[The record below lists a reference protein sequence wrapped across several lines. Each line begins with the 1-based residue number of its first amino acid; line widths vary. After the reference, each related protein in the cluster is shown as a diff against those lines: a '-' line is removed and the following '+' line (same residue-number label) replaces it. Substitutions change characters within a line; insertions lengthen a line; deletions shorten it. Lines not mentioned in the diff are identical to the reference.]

1 MTLQRFVFLVL
12 FLMTVVGA
20 SAQQSREELQK
31 KEQELKKELSDLNR
45 QLSET
50 QKNKKLS
57 LNELALIKRKVA
69 MREELVKG
77 INNQI
82 NDLDNTIYLNEMDI
96 YRLRKELD
104 TLRLKYAKSIVFAYK
119 NRGSYEYLNFLF
131 SARSFNDAIK
141 RMTYLKS
148 YRQNRET
155 QAVAIAQSRAMLTQK
170 VDVLNNNKKER
181 VVTLTTQ
188 SQQLKVLQE
197 DKKAQDKVV
206 AQLKGQESAIA
217 KQIKDKEKQR
227 VRMQQAVMAIIKRE
241 IDEAARKEKI
251 AKQKAA
257 DDAKKNA
264 AAAAAKNNNNTD
276 NSAKNNTAAN
286 NAAKNNTAVN
296 TAKNNE
302 PIVLAKSGSRPYSPF
317 ESTEEGRETSM
328 HFEQNKGRLPWPVD
342 RGNVFIEFGV
352 STVPG
357 TKLTQKS
364 DGIHIALPEGSVVKS
379 IADGEVSYVGE
390 VNGDQVVMVRHGKYF
405 TVYQQLS
412 SASVSV
418 GRVVKAGSAIG
429 RSGKSI
435 DGEGSIIFTI
445 NNERGVPLNPDQWL
459 RPRR

>member
-1 MTLQRFVFLVL
+1 MLMTLQRFVFLML
-12 FLMTVVGA
+12 FLMTVIGA

-69 MREELVKG
+69 KREELVRG

-82 NDLDNTIYLNEMDI
+82 NELDNTIYLNEMDI

-104 TLRLKYAKSIVFAYK
+104 TLKLKYAKSIVFAYK
-119 NRGSYEYLNFLF
+119 SRGSYEYLNFLF
-131 SARSFNDAIK
+131 SARNFNDAVK
-141 RMTYLKS
+141 RMAYLKS

-155 QAVAIAQSRAMLTQK
+155 QAVAIAQSRNMLTQK
-170 VDVLNNNKKER
+170 VDVLNSNKKER
-181 VVTLTTQ
+181 MVTLTAQ
-188 SQQLKVLQE
+188 SEQLKVLQE

-241 IDEAARKEKI
+241 IDEAARKDRI
-251 AKQKAA
+251 AKQKAI

-264 AAAAAKNNNNTD
+264 AASASKNNNAD
-276 NSAKNNTAAN
+276 NSAKNNSAVN
-286 NAAKNNTAVN
+286 NAKND
-296 TAKNNE
+296 E
-302 PIVLAKSGSRPYSPF
+302 PIVLAKAGSRPYSPF

-418 GRVVKAGSAIG
+418 GREVKAGSTLG

>member
-1 MTLQRFVFLVL
+1 MLMILQRFVFLVL

-31 KEQELKKELSDLNR
+31 KELELKKELSDLNR

-69 MREELVKG
+69 KREELVRG
-77 INNQI
+77 INKQI
-82 NDLDNTIYLNEMDI
+82 NELDNTIYLNEMDI

-104 TLRLKYAKSIVFAYK
+104 TLKLKYAKSIVFAYK
-119 NRGSYEYLNFLF
+119 SRGSYEYLNFLF
-131 SARSFNDAIK
+131 SARNFNDAIK
-141 RMTYLKS
+141 RMAYLKS

-155 QAVAIAQSRAMLTQK
+155 QAIAIAQSRNMLTQK
-170 VDVLNNNKKER
+170 VDVLNSNKKER
-181 VVTLTTQ
+181 MVTLTAQ
-188 SQQLKVLQE
+188 SEQLKVLQE

-241 IDEAARKEKI
+241 IEEAARKDRI
-251 AKQKAA
+251 AKQKAI

-264 AAAAAKNNNNTD
+264 AAVASKNNSTD
-276 NSAKNNTAAN
+276 NSAKNNTAVN
-286 NAAKNNTAVN
+286 SGKND
-296 TAKNNE
+296 E
-302 PIVLAKSGSRPYSPF
+302 PIVLAKAGSRPYSPF

-342 RGNVFIEFGV
+342 RGNVFIEYGV

-418 GRVVKAGSAIG
+418 GREVKAGSTLG

>member
-1 MTLQRFVFLVL
+1 MSMQRFVFLVL
-12 FLMTVVGA
+12 FTLSFVGA

-69 MREELVKG
+69 KREELVRG

-82 NDLDNTIYLNEMDI
+82 NELDNTIYLNEMDI

-104 TLRLKYAKSIVFAYK
+104 TLKLKYAKSIVFAYK
-119 NRGSYEYLNFLF
+119 SRGSYEYLNFLF
-131 SARSFNDAIK
+131 SARNFNDAIK
-141 RMTYLKS
+141 RMAYLKS

-155 QAVAIAQSRAMLTQK
+155 QAVAISQSRAMLTQK
-170 VDVLNNNKKER
+170 VDVLNSNKKER
-181 VVTLTTQ
+181 LVTLSAQ
-188 SQQLKVLQE
+188 SEQLKVLQE

-206 AQLKGQESAIA
+206 AQLKGQESVIA

-241 IDEAARKEKI
+241 IEEAARKDKI
-251 AKQKAA
+251 AKQKAI

-264 AAAAAKNNNNTD
+264 AAAT
-276 NSAKNNTAAN
+276 AKNNTAD
-286 NAAKNNTAVN
+286 NAVKNNTAA
-296 TAKNNE
+296 TSSAKNNE
-302 PIVLAKSGSRPYSPF
+302 PIVLAKAGSRPYSPF

-328 HFEQNKGRLPWPVD
+328 HFEQNRGRLPWPVD

-357 TKLTQKS
+357 TKLKQNS
-364 DGIHIALPEGSVVKS
+364 DGIHIALPEGSAVKS
-379 IADGEVSYVGE
+379 VADGEVSYVGE

-418 GRVVKAGSAIG
+418 GKEVKAGSMLG

>member
-1 MTLQRFVFLVL
+1 M
-12 FLMTVVGA
+12 A
-20 SAQQSREELQK
+20 
-31 KEQELKKELSDLNR
+31 
-45 QLSET
+45 
-50 QKNKKLS
+50 
-57 LNELALIKRKVA
+57 
-69 MREELVKG
+69 
-77 INNQI
+77 
-82 NDLDNTIYLNEMDI
+82 
-96 YRLRKELD
+96 
-104 TLRLKYAKSIVFAYK
+104 
-119 NRGSYEYLNFLF
+119 
-131 SARSFNDAIK
+131 
-141 RMTYLKS
+141 YLKS

-155 QAVAIAQSRAMLTQK
+155 QAIAIAQSRTMLTQK
-170 VDVLNNNKKER
+170 VDVLNSNKKER
-181 VVTLTTQ
+181 LVTLTAQ
-188 SQQLKVLQE
+188 SEQLKVLQE

-206 AQLKGQESAIA
+206 AQLKGQESVIA

-241 IDEAARKEKI
+241 IEEAARKDRI
-251 AKQKAA
+251 AKQKAI

-264 AAAAAKNNNNTD
+264 AAAAPKNNTSD
-276 NSAKNNTAAN
+276 NSVKNNTAASS
-286 NAAKNNTAVN
+286 
-296 TAKNNE
+296 AKNNE
-302 PIVLAKSGSRPYSPF
+302 PIVLAKAGSRPYSPF

-328 HFEQNKGRLPWPVD
+328 HFEQNRGRLPWPVD

-357 TKLTQKS
+357 TKLKQNS
-364 DGIHIALPEGSVVKS
+364 DGIHIALPEGSAVKS

-418 GRVVKAGSAIG
+418 GKEVKAGSMLG

>member
-1 MTLQRFVFLVL
+1 MLMTLQRFVFLVL

-20 SAQQSREELQK
+20 TAQQSREELQK

-69 MREELVKG
+69 KREELVRG

-82 NDLDNTIYLNEMDI
+82 NELDNTIYLNEMDI

-104 TLRLKYAKSIVFAYK
+104 TLKLKYAKSIVFAYK
-119 NRGSYEYLNFLF
+119 SRGSYEYLNFLF
-131 SARSFNDAIK
+131 SARNFNDAVK
-141 RMTYLKS
+141 RMAYLKS

-155 QAVAIAQSRAMLTQK
+155 QAIAISQSRTMLTQK
-170 VDVLNNNKKER
+170 VDVLNSNKKER
-181 VVTLTTQ
+181 MVTLTAQ
-188 SQQLKVLQE
+188 SEQLKVLQE

-206 AQLKGQESAIA
+206 AQLKGQESVIA

-241 IDEAARKEKI
+241 IDEAARKDRI
-251 AKQKAA
+251 AKQKAI

-264 AAAAAKNNNNTD
+264 AASSAKNNASD

-286 NAAKNNTAVN
+286 S
-296 TAKNNE
+296 AKNNE
-302 PIVLAKSGSRPYSPF
+302 PIVLAKAGSRPYSPF

-328 HFEQNKGRLPWPVD
+328 HFEQNRGRLPWPVD

-357 TKLTQKS
+357 TKLKQNS
-364 DGIHIALPEGSVVKS
+364 DGIHIALPEGSAVKS

-418 GRVVKAGSAIG
+418 GKEVKAGSMLG

>member
-12 FLMTVVGA
+12 FLMTVVSA

-57 LNELALIKRKVA
+57 LNELALIKRKVSK
-69 MREELVKG
+69 REELVRG
-77 INNQI
+77 INKQI
-82 NDLDNTIYLNEMDI
+82 NELDNTIYLNEMDI

-104 TLRLKYAKSIVFAYK
+104 TLKLKYAKSIVFAYK
-119 NRGSYEYLNFLF
+119 SRGSYEYLNFLF
-131 SARSFNDAIK
+131 SARNFNDAIK
-141 RMTYLKS
+141 RMAYLKS

-155 QAVAIAQSRAMLTQK
+155 QAIAISQSRTMLTQK
-170 VDVLNNNKKER
+170 IDVLNSNKKER
-181 VVTLTTQ
+181 MVTLTTQ
-188 SQQLKVLQE
+188 SEQLKVLQE

-206 AQLKGQESAIA
+206 AKLKGQESAIA

-241 IDEAARKEKI
+241 IDEAARKDRI
-251 AKQKAA
+251 AKQKAI
-257 DDAKKNA
+257 DDAKKKA
-264 AAAAAKNNNNTD
+264 GASASKNNASD
-276 NSAKNNTAAN
+276 
-286 NAAKNNTAVN
+286 NAAKNNTSAN
-296 TAKNNE
+296 SAKNNE
-302 PIVLAKSGSRPYSPF
+302 PIVLAKVGSRPYSPF
-317 ESTEEGRETSM
+317 ESTEEGRETSI
-328 HFEQNKGRLPWPVD
+328 HFEQNRGRLPWPVD

-418 GRVVKAGSAIG
+418 GKEVKAGSMLG

>member
-1 MTLQRFVFLVL
+1 MTLQRFVFLVV
-12 FLMTVVGA
+12 FLMSVVGA

-69 MREELVKG
+69 KREELVRG

-82 NDLDNTIYLNEMDI
+82 NELDNTIYLNEMDI

-104 TLRLKYAKSIVFAYK
+104 TLKLKYAKSIVFAYK
-119 NRGSYEYLNFLF
+119 SRGSYEYLNFLF
-131 SARSFNDAIK
+131 SARNFNDAIK
-141 RMTYLKS
+141 RMAYLKS

-155 QAVAIAQSRAMLTQK
+155 QAIAISQSRAMLTQK
-170 VDVLNNNKKER
+170 VDVLNSNKKER
-181 VVTLTTQ
+181 MVTLTAQ
-188 SQQLKVLQE
+188 SEQLKVLQE

-206 AQLKGQESAIA
+206 AQLKGQESVIA
-217 KQIKDKEKQR
+217 KQIEDKEKQR

-241 IDEAARKEKI
+241 IEEAARKDKI
-251 AKQKAA
+251 AKQKAI

-264 AAAAAKNNNNTD
+264 AAA
-276 NSAKNNTAAN
+276 SAKNNTSDNAVKNNTAN
-286 NAAKNNTAVN
+286 TTAKNNTAVN
-296 TAKNNE
+296 SAKNNE
-302 PIVLAKSGSRPYSPF
+302 PIVLAKAGSRPYSPF

-328 HFEQNKGRLPWPVD
+328 HFEQNRGRLPWPVD

-357 TKLTQKS
+357 TKLKQNS
-364 DGIHIALPEGSVVKS
+364 DGIHIALPEGSAVKS
-379 IADGEVSYVGE
+379 IADCEVSYVGE

-418 GRVVKAGSAIG
+418 GREVKAGSMLG

>member
-57 LNELALIKRKVA
+57 LNELALIKRKVSK
-69 MREELVKG
+69 REELVRG
-77 INNQI
+77 INKQI
-82 NDLDNTIYLNEMDI
+82 NELDNTIYLNEMDI

-104 TLRLKYAKSIVFAYK
+104 TLKLKYAKSIVFAYK
-119 NRGSYEYLNFLF
+119 SRGSYEYLNFLF
-131 SARSFNDAIK
+131 SARNFNDAIK
-141 RMTYLKS
+141 RMAYLKS
-148 YRQNRET
+148 YRQNREI
-155 QAVAIAQSRAMLTQK
+155 QAIAIAQSRAMLTQK
-170 VDVLNNNKKER
+170 VDVLNSNKKER
-181 VVTLTTQ
+181 MVTLTTQ
-188 SQQLKVLQE
+188 SEQLKVLQE

-206 AQLKGQESAIA
+206 AKLKGQESAIA

-241 IDEAARKEKI
+241 IDEAARKDRI
-251 AKQKAA
+251 AKQKAI
-257 DDAKKNA
+257 DDAKKKA
-264 AAAAAKNNNNTD
+264 GASTAKNNASD
-276 NSAKNNTAAN
+276 
-286 NAAKNNTAVN
+286 NAAKNNTSTN
-296 TAKNNE
+296 SAKNNE
-302 PIVLAKSGSRPYSPF
+302 PIVLAKVGSRPYSPF
-317 ESTEEGRETSM
+317 ESTEEGRETSI
-328 HFEQNKGRLPWPVD
+328 HFEQNRGRLPWPVD

-364 DGIHIALPEGSVVKS
+364 DGIHIALPEGSAVKS

-418 GRVVKAGSAIG
+418 GKEVKAGSMLG

>member
-12 FLMTVVGA
+12 FLMTVVSA

-57 LNELALIKRKVA
+57 LNELALIKRKVSK
-69 MREELVKG
+69 REELVRG
-77 INNQI
+77 INKQI
-82 NDLDNTIYLNEMDI
+82 NELDNTIYLNEMDI

-104 TLRLKYAKSIVFAYK
+104 TLKLKYAKSIVFAYK
-119 NRGSYEYLNFLF
+119 SRGSYEYLNFLF
-131 SARSFNDAIK
+131 SARNFNDAIK
-141 RMTYLKS
+141 RMAYLKS

-155 QAVAIAQSRAMLTQK
+155 QAIAIAQSRAMLTQK
-170 VDVLNNNKKER
+170 VDVLNSNKKER
-181 VVTLTTQ
+181 MVTLTTQ
-188 SQQLKVLQE
+188 SEQLKVLQE

-206 AQLKGQESAIA
+206 AKLKGQESAIA

-241 IDEAARKEKI
+241 IDEAARKDRI
-251 AKQKAA
+251 AKQKAI
-257 DDAKKNA
+257 DDAKKKA
-264 AAAAAKNNNNTD
+264 GASASKNNASD
-276 NSAKNNTAAN
+276 
-286 NAAKNNTAVN
+286 NAAKNNTSTN
-296 TAKNNE
+296 SAKNNE
-302 PIVLAKSGSRPYSPF
+302 PIVLAKVGSRPYSPF
-317 ESTEEGRETSM
+317 ESTEEGRETSI
-328 HFEQNKGRLPWPVD
+328 HFEQNRGRLPWPVD

-364 DGIHIALPEGSVVKS
+364 DGIHIALPEGSAVKS

-418 GRVVKAGSAIG
+418 GKEVKAGSMLG

>member
-12 FLMTVVGA
+12 FIMTVVSA
-20 SAQQSREELQK
+20 SAQQQSREELQK

-155 QAVAIAQSRAMLTQK
+155 QAIAIAQSRAMLTQK
-170 VDVLNNNKKER
+170 VDVLNTNKKER
-181 VVTLTTQ
+181 VVTLTAQ

-251 AKQKAA
+251 AKQKAI

-264 AAAAAKNNNNTD
+264 AAATAKNNTNTD
-276 NSAKNNTAAN
+276 NSAKNNTA
-286 NAAKNNTAVN
+286 VN
-296 TAKNNE
+296 SAKNNE
-302 PIVLAKSGSRPYSPF
+302 PIVLTKSGSRPYSPF

-418 GRVVKAGSAIG
+418 GKVVKAGSAIG

>member
-1 MTLQRFVFLVL
+1 MTLQRFVFLML
-12 FLMTVVGA
+12 LTMTVIGA

-69 MREELVKG
+69 KREELVRG

-82 NDLDNTIYLNEMDI
+82 NELDNTIYLNEMDI

-104 TLRLKYAKSIVFAYK
+104 TLKLKYAKSIVFAYK
-119 NRGSYEYLNFLF
+119 SRGSYEYLNFLF
-131 SARSFNDAIK
+131 SARNFNDAVK
-141 RMTYLKS
+141 RMAYLKS

-155 QAVAIAQSRAMLTQK
+155 QAVAIAQSRNMLTQK
-170 VDVLNNNKKER
+170 VDVLNSNKKER
-181 VVTLTTQ
+181 MVTLTAQ
-188 SQQLKVLQE
+188 SEQLKVLQE

-241 IDEAARKEKI
+241 IDEAARKDRI
-251 AKQKAA
+251 AKQKAI

-264 AAAAAKNNNNTD
+264 AASASKNNNADNPAKNNSAVNN
-276 NSAKNNTAAN
+276 AKND
-286 NAAKNNTAVN
+286 
-296 TAKNNE
+296 E
-302 PIVLAKSGSRPYSPF
+302 PIVLAKAGSRPYSPF

-418 GRVVKAGSAIG
+418 GREVKAGSTLG

>member
-1 MTLQRFVFLVL
+1 MILQRFVFLVL

-31 KEQELKKELSDLNR
+31 KELELKKELSDLNR

-69 MREELVKG
+69 KREELVRG
-77 INNQI
+77 INKQI
-82 NDLDNTIYLNEMDI
+82 NELDNTIYLNEMDI

-104 TLRLKYAKSIVFAYK
+104 TLKLKYAKSIVFAYK
-119 NRGSYEYLNFLF
+119 SRGSYEYLNFLF
-131 SARSFNDAIK
+131 SARNFNDAIK
-141 RMTYLKS
+141 RMAYLKS

-155 QAVAIAQSRAMLTQK
+155 QAIAIAQSRNMLTQK
-170 VDVLNNNKKER
+170 VDVLNSNKKER
-181 VVTLTTQ
+181 MVTLTAQ
-188 SQQLKVLQE
+188 SEQLKVLQE

-241 IDEAARKEKI
+241 IEEAARKDRI
-251 AKQKAA
+251 AKQKAI

-264 AAAAAKNNNNTD
+264 AAVASKNNSTD
-276 NSAKNNTAAN
+276 NSAKNNTAVN
-286 NAAKNNTAVN
+286 SGKND
-296 TAKNNE
+296 E
-302 PIVLAKSGSRPYSPF
+302 PIVLAKAGSRPYSPF

-418 GRVVKAGSAIG
+418 GKEVKAGSMLG

>member
-57 LNELALIKRKVA
+57 LNELALIKRKVSK
-69 MREELVKG
+69 REELVRG
-77 INNQI
+77 INKQI
-82 NDLDNTIYLNEMDI
+82 NELDNTIYLNQMDI

-104 TLRLKYAKSIVFAYK
+104 TLKLKYAKSIVFAYK
-119 NRGSYEYLNFLF
+119 SRGSYEYLNFLF
-131 SARSFNDAIK
+131 SARNFNDAIK
-141 RMTYLKS
+141 RMAYLKS
-148 YRQNRET
+148 YRQNREI
-155 QAVAIAQSRAMLTQK
+155 QAIAIAQSRAMLTQK
-170 VDVLNNNKKER
+170 VDVLNSNKKER
-181 VVTLTTQ
+181 MVTLTTQ
-188 SQQLKVLQE
+188 SEQLKVLQE

-206 AQLKGQESAIA
+206 AKLKGQESAIA

-241 IDEAARKEKI
+241 IDEAARKDRI
-251 AKQKAA
+251 AKQKAI
-257 DDAKKNA
+257 DDAKKKA
-264 AAAAAKNNNNTD
+264 GASTAKNNASD
-276 NSAKNNTAAN
+276 
-286 NAAKNNTAVN
+286 NAAKNNTSAN
-296 TAKNNE
+296 SAKNNE
-302 PIVLAKSGSRPYSPF
+302 PIVLAKVGSRPYSPF
-317 ESTEEGRETSM
+317 ESTEEGRETSI
-328 HFEQNKGRLPWPVD
+328 HFEQNRGRLPWPVD

-364 DGIHIALPEGSVVKS
+364 DGIHIALPEGSAVKS

-418 GRVVKAGSAIG
+418 GKEVKAGSMLG

>member
-69 MREELVKG
+69 KREELVRG

-82 NDLDNTIYLNEMDI
+82 NELDNTIYLNEMDI

-104 TLRLKYAKSIVFAYK
+104 TLKLKYAKSIVFAYK
-119 NRGSYEYLNFLF
+119 SRGSYEYLNFLF
-131 SARSFNDAIK
+131 SARNFNDAIK
-141 RMTYLKS
+141 RMAYLKS

-155 QAVAIAQSRAMLTQK
+155 QAIAIAQSRAMLTQK
-170 VDVLNNNKKER
+170 VDVLNSNKKER
-181 VVTLTTQ
+181 MVTLNAQ
-188 SQQLKVLQE
+188 SEQLKVLQE

-241 IDEAARKEKI
+241 IDEAARKDRI
-251 AKQKAA
+251 AKQKAI

-264 AAAAAKNNNNTD
+264 TASASKNNNND
-276 NSAKNNTAAN
+276 
-286 NAAKNNTAVN
+286 NAAKNSTAVN
-296 TAKNNE
+296 SAKNNE
-302 PIVLAKSGSRPYSPF
+302 PIVLAKAGSRPYSPF

-418 GRVVKAGSAIG
+418 GREVKAGSTLG

>member
-69 MREELVKG
+69 KREELVRG

-82 NDLDNTIYLNEMDI
+82 NELDNTIYLNEMDI

-104 TLRLKYAKSIVFAYK
+104 TLKLKYAKSIVFAYK
-119 NRGSYEYLNFLF
+119 SRGSYEYLNFLF
-131 SARSFNDAIK
+131 SARNFNDAVK
-141 RMTYLKS
+141 RMAYLKS

-155 QAVAIAQSRAMLTQK
+155 QAIAISQSRTMLTQK
-170 VDVLNNNKKER
+170 VDVLNSNKKER
-181 VVTLTTQ
+181 MVTLTAQ
-188 SQQLKVLQE
+188 SEQLKVLQE

-206 AQLKGQESAIA
+206 AQLKGQESVIA

-241 IDEAARKEKI
+241 IDEAARKDRI
-251 AKQKAA
+251 AKQKAI

-264 AAAAAKNNNNTD
+264 AASSAKNNASD

-286 NAAKNNTAVN
+286 S
-296 TAKNNE
+296 AKNNE
-302 PIVLAKSGSRPYSPF
+302 PIVLAKAGSRPYSPF

-328 HFEQNKGRLPWPVD
+328 HFEQNRGRLPWPVD

-357 TKLTQKS
+357 TKLKQNS
-364 DGIHIALPEGSVVKS
+364 DGIHIALPEGSAVKS

-418 GRVVKAGSAIG
+418 GKEVKAGSMLG

>member
-1 MTLQRFVFLVL
+1 
-12 FLMTVVGA
+12 
-20 SAQQSREELQK
+20 LQK

-69 MREELVKG
+69 KREELVRG

-82 NDLDNTIYLNEMDI
+82 NELDNTIYLNEMDI

-104 TLRLKYAKSIVFAYK
+104 TLKLKYAKSIVFAYK
-119 NRGSYEYLNFLF
+119 SRGSYEYLNFLF
-131 SARSFNDAIK
+131 SARNFNDAVK
-141 RMTYLKS
+141 RMAYLKS

-155 QAVAIAQSRAMLTQK
+155 QAVAIAQSRNMLTQK
-170 VDVLNNNKKER
+170 VDVLNSNKKER
-181 VVTLTTQ
+181 MVTLTAQ
-188 SQQLKVLQE
+188 SEQLKVLQE

-241 IDEAARKEKI
+241 IDEAARKDRI
-251 AKQKAA
+251 AKQKAI

-264 AAAAAKNNNNTD
+264 AASASKNNNAD
-276 NSAKNNTAAN
+276 NSAKNNSAVN
-286 NAAKNNTAVN
+286 NAKND
-296 TAKNNE
+296 E
-302 PIVLAKSGSRPYSPF
+302 PIVLAKAGSRPYSPF

-418 GRVVKAGSAIG
+418 GREVKAGSTLG

>member
-1 MTLQRFVFLVL
+1 MTLQRFVFLLL
-12 FLMTVVGA
+12 FLMTVVSA
-20 SAQQSREELQK
+20 SAQQQSREELQK

-155 QAVAIAQSRAMLTQK
+155 QAIAIAQSRAMLTQK
-170 VDVLNNNKKER
+170 VDVLNTNKKER
-181 VVTLTTQ
+181 VVTLTAQ

-251 AKQKAA
+251 AKQKAI

-264 AAAAAKNNNNTD
+264 AAATAKNNTNTD
-276 NSAKNNTAAN
+276 NSAKNNTA
-286 NAAKNNTAVN
+286 VN
-296 TAKNNE
+296 SAKNNE
-302 PIVLAKSGSRPYSPF
+302 PIVLTKSGSRPYSPF

-418 GRVVKAGSAIG
+418 GKVVKAGSAIG

>member
-1 MTLQRFVFLVL
+1 
-12 FLMTVVGA
+12 MTVVGA

-45 QLSET
+45 QLYET

-69 MREELVKG
+69 KREELVRG

-82 NDLDNTIYLNEMDI
+82 NELDNTIYLNELDI

-104 TLRLKYAKSIVFAYK
+104 TLKLKYAKSIVFAYK
-119 NRGSYEYLNFLF
+119 SRGSYEYLNFLF
-131 SARSFNDAIK
+131 SARNFNDAVK
-141 RMTYLKS
+141 RMAYLKS

-155 QAVAIAQSRAMLTQK
+155 QAIAIAQSRTMLTQK
-170 VDVLNNNKKER
+170 VDVLNSNKKER
-181 VVTLTTQ
+181 MVTLTAQ
-188 SQQLKVLQE
+188 SEQLKVLQE

-206 AQLKGQESAIA
+206 AQLKGQESVIA

-241 IDEAARKEKI
+241 IEEAARKDRI
-251 AKQKAA
+251 AKQKAI

-264 AAAAAKNNNNTD
+264 AAAAPKNNTTD
-276 NSAKNNTAAN
+276 NSVKNNTAASS
-286 NAAKNNTAVN
+286 
-296 TAKNNE
+296 AKNNE
-302 PIVLAKSGSRPYSPF
+302 PIVLAKAGSRPYSPF

-328 HFEQNKGRLPWPVD
+328 HFEQNRGRLPWPVD

-357 TKLTQKS
+357 TKLKQNS
-364 DGIHIALPEGSVVKS
+364 DGIHIALPEGSAVKS

-418 GRVVKAGSAIG
+418 GKEVKAGSMLG

>member
-1 MTLQRFVFLVL
+1 MLMTLQRFIFLVL

-69 MREELVKG
+69 KREELVRG

-82 NDLDNTIYLNEMDI
+82 NELDNTIYLNELDI

-104 TLRLKYAKSIVFAYK
+104 TLKLKYAKSIVFAYK
-119 NRGSYEYLNFLF
+119 SRGSYEYLNFLF
-131 SARSFNDAIK
+131 SARNFNDAVK
-141 RMTYLKS
+141 RMAYLKS

-155 QAVAIAQSRAMLTQK
+155 QAIAIAQSRTMLTQK
-170 VDVLNNNKKER
+170 VDVLNSNKKER
-181 VVTLTTQ
+181 MVTLTAQ
-188 SQQLKVLQE
+188 SEQLKVLQE

-206 AQLKGQESAIA
+206 AQLKGQESVIA

-241 IDEAARKEKI
+241 IEEAARKDRI
-251 AKQKAA
+251 AKQKAI

-264 AAAAAKNNNNTD
+264 AAAAPKNNTTD
-276 NSAKNNTAAN
+276 NSVKNNTAASS
-286 NAAKNNTAVN
+286 
-296 TAKNNE
+296 AKNNE
-302 PIVLAKSGSRPYSPF
+302 PIVLAKAGSRPYSPF

-328 HFEQNKGRLPWPVD
+328 HFEQNRGRLPWPVD

-357 TKLTQKS
+357 TKLKQNS
-364 DGIHIALPEGSVVKS
+364 DGIHIALPEGSAVKS

-418 GRVVKAGSAIG
+418 GKEVKAGSMLG

>member
-69 MREELVKG
+69 KREELVRG

-82 NDLDNTIYLNEMDI
+82 NELDNTIYLNEMDI

-104 TLRLKYAKSIVFAYK
+104 TLKLKYAKSIVFAYK
-119 NRGSYEYLNFLF
+119 SRGSYEYLNLLF
-131 SARSFNDAIK
+131 SARNFNDAVK
-141 RMTYLKS
+141 RMAYLKS

-155 QAVAIAQSRAMLTQK
+155 QAVAIAQSRNMLTQK
-170 VDVLNNNKKER
+170 VDVLNSNKKER
-181 VVTLTTQ
+181 MVTLTAQ
-188 SQQLKVLQE
+188 SEQLKVLQE

-206 AQLKGQESAIA
+206 AQLKGQESVIA

-241 IDEAARKEKI
+241 IDEAARKDRI
-251 AKQKAA
+251 AKQKAI

-264 AAAAAKNNNNTD
+264 ATSSAKNNAAD

-286 NAAKNNTAVN
+286 NAKND
-296 TAKNNE
+296 E
-302 PIVLAKSGSRPYSPF
+302 PIVLAKAGSRPYSPF

-357 TKLTQKS
+357 TKLKQNS
-364 DGIHIALPEGSVVKS
+364 DGIHIALPEGSAVKS

-418 GRVVKAGSAIG
+418 GREVKAGSMLG

>member
-69 MREELVKG
+69 KREELVRG

-82 NDLDNTIYLNEMDI
+82 NELDNTIYLNEMDI

-104 TLRLKYAKSIVFAYK
+104 TLKLKYAKSIVFAYK
-119 NRGSYEYLNFLF
+119 SRGSYEYLNFLF
-131 SARSFNDAIK
+131 SARNFNDAVK
-141 RMTYLKS
+141 RMAYLKS

-155 QAVAIAQSRAMLTQK
+155 QAVAIAQSRNMLTQK
-170 VDVLNNNKKER
+170 VDVLNSNKKER
-181 VVTLTTQ
+181 LVTLTAQ
-188 SQQLKVLQE
+188 SEQLKVLQE

-206 AQLKGQESAIA
+206 AQLKGQESVIA

-241 IDEAARKEKI
+241 IDEAARKDRI
-251 AKQKAA
+251 AKQKAM

-264 AAAAAKNNNNTD
+264 ATSSAKNNAAD

-286 NAAKNNTAVN
+286 NAKND
-296 TAKNNE
+296 E
-302 PIVLAKSGSRPYSPF
+302 PIVLAKAGSRPYSPF

-357 TKLTQKS
+357 TKLKQNS
-364 DGIHIALPEGSVVKS
+364 DGIHIALPEGSAVKS

-418 GRVVKAGSAIG
+418 GREVKAGSMLG

>member
-69 MREELVKG
+69 KREELVRS

-82 NDLDNTIYLNEMDI
+82 NELDNTIYLNEMDI

-104 TLRLKYAKSIVFAYK
+104 TLKLKYAKSIVFAYK
-119 NRGSYEYLNFLF
+119 SRGSYEYLNFLF
-131 SARSFNDAIK
+131 SARNFNDAIK
-141 RMTYLKS
+141 RMAYLKS

-155 QAVAIAQSRAMLTQK
+155 QAIAIAQSRAMLTQK
-170 VDVLNNNKKER
+170 VDVLNSNKKER
-181 VVTLTTQ
+181 LVTLSAQ
-188 SQQLKVLQE
+188 SEQLKVLQE

-241 IDEAARKEKI
+241 IEEAARKDRI
-251 AKQKAA
+251 AKQKAI

-264 AAAAAKNNNNTD
+264 AASASKNNNND
-276 NSAKNNTAAN
+276 
-286 NAAKNNTAVN
+286 NAAKNSTAVN
-296 TAKNNE
+296 SAKNNE
-302 PIVLAKSGSRPYSPF
+302 PIVLAKAGSRPYSPF

-418 GRVVKAGSAIG
+418 GREVKAGSTLG

>member
-1 MTLQRFVFLVL
+1 MLMTLQRFIFLVL

-69 MREELVKG
+69 KREELVRG

-82 NDLDNTIYLNEMDI
+82 NELDNTIYLNELDI

-104 TLRLKYAKSIVFAYK
+104 TLKLKYAKSIVFAYK
-119 NRGSYEYLNFLF
+119 SRGSYEYLNFLF
-131 SARSFNDAIK
+131 SARNFNDAVK
-141 RMTYLKS
+141 RMAYLKS

-155 QAVAIAQSRAMLTQK
+155 QAIAIAQSRTMLTQK
-170 VDVLNNNKKER
+170 VDVLNSNKKER
-181 VVTLTTQ
+181 MVTLTAQ
-188 SQQLKVLQE
+188 SEQLKVLQE

-206 AQLKGQESAIA
+206 AQLKGQESVIA

-241 IDEAARKEKI
+241 IEEAARKDRI
-251 AKQKAA
+251 AKQKAI

-264 AAAAAKNNNNTD
+264 AAVAPKNNTTD
-276 NSAKNNTAAN
+276 NSVKNNTAASS
-286 NAAKNNTAVN
+286 
-296 TAKNNE
+296 AKNNE
-302 PIVLAKSGSRPYSPF
+302 PIVLAKAGSRPYSPF

-328 HFEQNKGRLPWPVD
+328 HFEQNRGRLPWPVD

-357 TKLTQKS
+357 TKLKQNS
-364 DGIHIALPEGSVVKS
+364 DGIHIALPEGSAVKS

-418 GRVVKAGSAIG
+418 GKEVKAGSMLG

>member
-57 LNELALIKRKVA
+57 LNELALIKRKVSK
-69 MREELVKG
+69 REELVRG
-77 INNQI
+77 INKQI
-82 NDLDNTIYLNEMDI
+82 NELDNTIYLNEMDI

-104 TLRLKYAKSIVFAYK
+104 TLKLKYAKSIVFAYK
-119 NRGSYEYLNFLF
+119 SRGSYEYLNFLF
-131 SARSFNDAIK
+131 SARNFNDAIK

-155 QAVAIAQSRAMLTQK
+155 QAIAIAQSRNMLTQK
-170 VDVLNNNKKER
+170 VDVLNSNKKER
-181 VVTLTTQ
+181 MVTLTTQ
-188 SQQLKVLQE
+188 SEQLKVLQE

-206 AQLKGQESAIA
+206 AKLKGQESAIA

-241 IDEAARKEKI
+241 IDEAARKDRI
-251 AKQKAA
+251 AKQKAI
-257 DDAKKNA
+257 DDAKKKA
-264 AAAAAKNNNNTD
+264 GASTAKNNASD
-276 NSAKNNTAAN
+276 
-286 NAAKNNTAVN
+286 NAAKNNTSAN
-296 TAKNNE
+296 SAKNNE
-302 PIVLAKSGSRPYSPF
+302 PIVLAKVGSRPYSPF
-317 ESTEEGRETSM
+317 ESTEEGRETSI
-328 HFEQNKGRLPWPVD
+328 HFEQNRGRLPWPVD

-364 DGIHIALPEGSVVKS
+364 DGIHIALPEGSAVKS

-418 GRVVKAGSAIG
+418 GKEVKAGSMLG

>member
-1 MTLQRFVFLVL
+1 MLMTLQRFTFLVL
-12 FLMTVVGA
+12 FLMTVAGA

-69 MREELVKG
+69 KREELVRG

-82 NDLDNTIYLNEMDI
+82 NELDNTIYLNELDI

-104 TLRLKYAKSIVFAYK
+104 TLKLKYAKSIVFAYK
-119 NRGSYEYLNFLF
+119 SRGSYEYLNFLF
-131 SARSFNDAIK
+131 SARNFNDAVK
-141 RMTYLKS
+141 RMAYLKS

-155 QAVAIAQSRAMLTQK
+155 QAIAIAQSRTMLTQK
-170 VDVLNNNKKER
+170 VDVLNSNKKER
-181 VVTLTTQ
+181 LVTLTAQ
-188 SQQLKVLQE
+188 SEQLKVLQE

-206 AQLKGQESAIA
+206 AQLKGQESVIA

-241 IDEAARKEKI
+241 IEEAARKDKI
-251 AKQKAA
+251 AKQKAI

-264 AAAAAKNNNNTD
+264 AAAAPKNNTTD
-276 NSAKNNTAAN
+276 NSVKNNTAASS
-286 NAAKNNTAVN
+286 
-296 TAKNNE
+296 AKNNE
-302 PIVLAKSGSRPYSPF
+302 PIVLAKAGSRPYSPF

-328 HFEQNKGRLPWPVD
+328 HFEQNRGRLPWPVD

-357 TKLTQKS
+357 TKLKQNS
-364 DGIHIALPEGSVVKS
+364 DGIHIALPEGSAVKS

-418 GRVVKAGSAIG
+418 GKEVKAGSMLG

>member
-1 MTLQRFVFLVL
+1 MLMTLQRFIFLVL
-12 FLMTVVGA
+12 FLMTVAGA

-69 MREELVKG
+69 KREELVRG

-82 NDLDNTIYLNEMDI
+82 NELDNTIYLNELDI

-104 TLRLKYAKSIVFAYK
+104 TLKLKYAKSIVFAYK
-119 NRGSYEYLNFLF
+119 SRGSYEYLNFLF
-131 SARSFNDAIK
+131 SARNFNDAVK
-141 RMTYLKS
+141 RMAYLKS

-155 QAVAIAQSRAMLTQK
+155 QAIAIAQSRVMLTQK
-170 VDVLNNNKKER
+170 VDVLNSNKKER
-181 VVTLTTQ
+181 LVTLTAQ
-188 SQQLKVLQE
+188 SEQLKVLQE

-206 AQLKGQESAIA
+206 AQLKGQESVIA

-241 IDEAARKEKI
+241 IDEAARKDRI
-251 AKQKAA
+251 AKQKAI

-264 AAAAAKNNNNTD
+264 AASGSKNNTSD
-276 NSAKNNTAAN
+276 NSVKNNTAAN
-286 NAAKNNTAVN
+286 S
-296 TAKNNE
+296 AKNNE
-302 PIVLAKSGSRPYSPF
+302 PIVLAKAGSRPYSPF

-328 HFEQNKGRLPWPVD
+328 HFEQNRGRLPWPVD

-352 STVPG
+352 STVPC
-357 TKLTQKS
+357 TKLKQNS
-364 DGIHIALPEGSVVKS
+364 DGIHIALPEGSAVKS

-418 GRVVKAGSAIG
+418 GKEVKAGSMLG

>member
-1 MTLQRFVFLVL
+1 MLMTLQRFIFLVL

-69 MREELVKG
+69 KREELVRG

-82 NDLDNTIYLNEMDI
+82 NELDNTIYLNELDI

-104 TLRLKYAKSIVFAYK
+104 TLKLKYAKSIVFAYK
-119 NRGSYEYLNFLF
+119 SRGSYEYLNFLF
-131 SARSFNDAIK
+131 SARNFNDAVK
-141 RMTYLKS
+141 RMAYLKS

-155 QAVAIAQSRAMLTQK
+155 QAIAIAQSRTMLTQK
-170 VDVLNNNKKER
+170 VDVLNSNKKER
-181 VVTLTTQ
+181 MVTLTAQ
-188 SQQLKVLQE
+188 SEQLKVLQE

-206 AQLKGQESAIA
+206 AQLKGQESVIA

-241 IDEAARKEKI
+241 IEEAARKDRI
-251 AKQKAA
+251 AKQKAI
-257 DDAKKNA
+257 DDAKKNVA
-264 AAAAAKNNNNTD
+264 AAAPKNNTTD
-276 NSAKNNTAAN
+276 NSVKNNTAASS
-286 NAAKNNTAVN
+286 
-296 TAKNNE
+296 AKNNE
-302 PIVLAKSGSRPYSPF
+302 PIVLAKAGSRPYSPF

-328 HFEQNKGRLPWPVD
+328 HFEQNRGRLPWPVD

-357 TKLTQKS
+357 TKLKQNS
-364 DGIHIALPEGSVVKS
+364 DGIHIALPEGSAVKS

-418 GRVVKAGSAIG
+418 GKEVKAGSMLG

>member
-1 MTLQRFVFLVL
+1 MPLQRFVFLVL
-12 FLMTVVGA
+12 FLMTVAGA

-69 MREELVKG
+69 KREELVRG

-82 NDLDNTIYLNEMDI
+82 NELDNTIYLNELDI

-104 TLRLKYAKSIVFAYK
+104 TLKLKYAKSIVFAYK
-119 NRGSYEYLNFLF
+119 SRGSYEYLNFLF
-131 SARSFNDAIK
+131 SARNFNDAVK
-141 RMTYLKS
+141 RMAYLKS

-155 QAVAIAQSRAMLTQK
+155 QAVAIAQSRNMLTQK
-170 VDVLNNNKKER
+170 VDVLNSNKKER
-181 VVTLTTQ
+181 MVTLTAQ
-188 SQQLKVLQE
+188 SEQLKVLQE

-206 AQLKGQESAIA
+206 AQLKGQESVIA

-241 IDEAARKEKI
+241 IDEAARKDRI
-251 AKQKAA
+251 AKQKAI

-264 AAAAAKNNNNTD
+264 AASASKNNNTD
-276 NSAKNNTAAN
+276 NSVKN
-286 NAAKNNTAVN
+286 NAAANS
-296 TAKNNE
+296 AKNDE
-302 PIVLAKSGSRPYSPF
+302 PIVLAKAGSRPYSPF

-357 TKLTQKS
+357 TKLKQNS
-364 DGIHIALPEGSVVKS
+364 DGIHIALPEGSAVKS

-418 GRVVKAGSAIG
+418 GKEVKAGSMLG

>member
-69 MREELVKG
+69 KREELVRG

-82 NDLDNTIYLNEMDI
+82 NELDNTIYLNEMDI

-104 TLRLKYAKSIVFAYK
+104 TLKLKYAKSIVFAYK
-119 NRGSYEYLNFLF
+119 SRGSYEYLNFLF
-131 SARSFNDAIK
+131 SARNFNDAVK
-141 RMTYLKS
+141 RMAYLKS

-155 QAVAIAQSRAMLTQK
+155 QAVAIAQSRNMLTQK
-170 VDVLNNNKKER
+170 VDVLNSNKKER
-181 VVTLTTQ
+181 LVTLTAQ
-188 SQQLKVLQE
+188 SEQLKVLQE

-206 AQLKGQESAIA
+206 AQLKGQESVIA

-241 IDEAARKEKI
+241 IDEAARKDRI
-251 AKQKAA
+251 AKQKAL

-264 AAAAAKNNNNTD
+264 ATSSAKNNAAD

-286 NAAKNNTAVN
+286 NAKND
-296 TAKNNE
+296 E
-302 PIVLAKSGSRPYSPF
+302 PIVLAKAGSRPYSPF

-357 TKLTQKS
+357 TKLKQNS
-364 DGIHIALPEGSVVKS
+364 DGIHIALPEGSAVKS

-418 GRVVKAGSAIG
+418 GREVKAGSMLG

>member
-20 SAQQSREELQK
+20 TAQQSREELQK

-69 MREELVKG
+69 KREELVRG

-82 NDLDNTIYLNEMDI
+82 NELDNTIYLNEMDI

-104 TLRLKYAKSIVFAYK
+104 TLKLKYAKSIVFAYK
-119 NRGSYEYLNFLF
+119 SRGSYEYLNFLF
-131 SARSFNDAIK
+131 SARNFNDAVK
-141 RMTYLKS
+141 RMAYLKS

-155 QAVAIAQSRAMLTQK
+155 QAIAISQSRTMLTQK
-170 VDVLNNNKKER
+170 VDVLNSNKKER
-181 VVTLTTQ
+181 MVTLTAQ
-188 SQQLKVLQE
+188 SEQLKVLQE

-206 AQLKGQESAIA
+206 AQLKGQESVIA

-241 IDEAARKEKI
+241 IDEAARKDRI
-251 AKQKAA
+251 AKQKAI

-264 AAAAAKNNNNTD
+264 AASASKNNASD

-286 NAAKNNTAVN
+286 S
-296 TAKNNE
+296 AKNNE
-302 PIVLAKSGSRPYSPF
+302 PIVLAKAGSRPYSPF

-328 HFEQNKGRLPWPVD
+328 HFEQNRGRLPWPVD

-357 TKLTQKS
+357 TKLKQNS
-364 DGIHIALPEGSVVKS
+364 DGIHIALPEGSAVKS

-418 GRVVKAGSAIG
+418 GKEVKAGSMLG

>member
-1 MTLQRFVFLVL
+1 MTLQRFIFLVL

-69 MREELVKG
+69 KREELVRG

-82 NDLDNTIYLNEMDI
+82 NELDNTIYLNELDI

-104 TLRLKYAKSIVFAYK
+104 TLKLKYAKSIVFAYK
-119 NRGSYEYLNFLF
+119 SRGSYEYLNFLF
-131 SARSFNDAIK
+131 SARNFNDAVK
-141 RMTYLKS
+141 RMAYLKS

-155 QAVAIAQSRAMLTQK
+155 QAIAIAQSRTMLTQK
-170 VDVLNNNKKER
+170 VDVLNSNKKER
-181 VVTLTTQ
+181 LVTLTAQ
-188 SQQLKVLQE
+188 SEQLKVLQE

-206 AQLKGQESAIA
+206 AQLKGQESVIA

-241 IDEAARKEKI
+241 IEEAARKDKI
-251 AKQKAA
+251 AKQKAI

-264 AAAAAKNNNNTD
+264 AAAAPKNNTTD
-276 NSAKNNTAAN
+276 NSVKNNTAASS
-286 NAAKNNTAVN
+286 
-296 TAKNNE
+296 AKNNE
-302 PIVLAKSGSRPYSPF
+302 PIVLAKAGSRPYSPF

-328 HFEQNKGRLPWPVD
+328 HFEQNRGRLPWPVD

-357 TKLTQKS
+357 TKLKQNS
-364 DGIHIALPEGSVVKS
+364 DGIHIALPEGSAVKS

-418 GRVVKAGSAIG
+418 GKEVKAGSMLG

>member
-69 MREELVKG
+69 KREELVRG

-82 NDLDNTIYLNEMDI
+82 NELDNTIYLNEMDI

-104 TLRLKYAKSIVFAYK
+104 TLKLKYAKSIVFAYK
-119 NRGSYEYLNFLF
+119 SRGSYEYLNFLF
-131 SARSFNDAIK
+131 SARNFNDAVK
-141 RMTYLKS
+141 RMAYLKS

-155 QAVAIAQSRAMLTQK
+155 QAIAISQSRTMLTQK
-170 VDVLNNNKKER
+170 VDVLNTNKKER
-181 VVTLTTQ
+181 MVTLTAQ
-188 SQQLKVLQE
+188 SEQLKVLQE

-206 AQLKGQESAIA
+206 AQLKGQESVIA

-241 IDEAARKEKI
+241 IDEAARKDRI
-251 AKQKAA
+251 AKQKAI

-264 AAAAAKNNNNTD
+264 AASSAKNNASD

-286 NAAKNNTAVN
+286 S
-296 TAKNNE
+296 AKNNE
-302 PIVLAKSGSRPYSPF
+302 PIVLAKAGSRPYSPF

-328 HFEQNKGRLPWPVD
+328 HFEQNRGRLPWPVD

-357 TKLTQKS
+357 TKLKQNS
-364 DGIHIALPEGSVVKS
+364 DGIHIALPEGSAVKS

-418 GRVVKAGSAIG
+418 GKEVKAGSMLG

>member
-31 KEQELKKELSDLNR
+31 KELELKKELSDLNR

-69 MREELVKG
+69 KREELVRG
-77 INNQI
+77 INKQI
-82 NDLDNTIYLNEMDI
+82 NELENTIYLNEMDI

-104 TLRLKYAKSIVFAYK
+104 TLKLKYAKSIVFAYK
-119 NRGSYEYLNFLF
+119 SRGSYEYLNFLF
-131 SARSFNDAIK
+131 SARNFNDAIK
-141 RMTYLKS
+141 RMAYLKS

-155 QAVAIAQSRAMLTQK
+155 QAIAIAQSRNMLTQK
-170 VDVLNNNKKER
+170 VDVLNSNKKER
-181 VVTLTTQ
+181 MVTLTAQ
-188 SQQLKVLQE
+188 SEQLKVLQE

-241 IDEAARKEKI
+241 IEEAVRKDRI
-251 AKQKAA
+251 AKQKAI

-264 AAAAAKNNNNTD
+264 AAVASKNNSTD
-276 NSAKNNTAAN
+276 NSAKNNTAVN
-286 NAAKNNTAVN
+286 SGKND
-296 TAKNNE
+296 E
-302 PIVLAKSGSRPYSPF
+302 PIVLAKAGSRPYSPF

-418 GRVVKAGSAIG
+418 GKEVKAGSMQG

>member
-20 SAQQSREELQK
+20 KAQQSREELQK

-69 MREELVKG
+69 KREELVRG

-82 NDLDNTIYLNEMDI
+82 NELDNTIYLNEMDI

-104 TLRLKYAKSIVFAYK
+104 TLKLKYAKSIVFAYK
-119 NRGSYEYLNFLF
+119 SRGSYEYLNFLF
-131 SARSFNDAIK
+131 SARNFNDAVK
-141 RMTYLKS
+141 RMAYLKS

-155 QAVAIAQSRAMLTQK
+155 QAIAISQSRTMLTQK
-170 VDVLNNNKKER
+170 VDVLNSNKKER
-181 VVTLTTQ
+181 MVTLTAQ
-188 SQQLKVLQE
+188 SEQLKVLQE

-206 AQLKGQESAIA
+206 AQLKGQESVIA

-241 IDEAARKEKI
+241 IDEAARKDRI
-251 AKQKAA
+251 AKQKAI

-264 AAAAAKNNNNTD
+264 AASASKNNNND
-276 NSAKNNTAAN
+276 NAAKNNTAAN
-286 NAAKNNTAVN
+286 S
-296 TAKNNE
+296 AKNNE
-302 PIVLAKSGSRPYSPF
+302 PIVLAKAGSRPYSPF

-328 HFEQNKGRLPWPVD
+328 HFEQNRGRLPWPVD

-357 TKLTQKS
+357 TKLKQNS
-364 DGIHIALPEGSVVKS
+364 DGIHIALPEGSAVKS

-418 GRVVKAGSAIG
+418 GKEVKAGSMLG

>member
-1 MTLQRFVFLVL
+1 MTLQRFIFLVL

-69 MREELVKG
+69 KREELVRG

-82 NDLDNTIYLNEMDI
+82 NELDNTIYLNELDI

-104 TLRLKYAKSIVFAYK
+104 TLKLKYAKSIVFAYK
-119 NRGSYEYLNFLF
+119 SRGSYEYLNFLF
-131 SARSFNDAIK
+131 SARNFNDAVK
-141 RMTYLKS
+141 RMAYLKS

-155 QAVAIAQSRAMLTQK
+155 QAIAIAQSRTMLTQK
-170 VDVLNNNKKER
+170 VDVLNSNKKER
-181 VVTLTTQ
+181 LVTLTAQ
-188 SQQLKVLQE
+188 SEQLKVLQE

-206 AQLKGQESAIA
+206 AQLKGQESVIA

-241 IDEAARKEKI
+241 IEEAARKDRI
-251 AKQKAA
+251 AKQKAI

-264 AAAAAKNNNNTD
+264 AAVAPKNNTSD
-276 NSAKNNTAAN
+276 NSVKNNTAASS
-286 NAAKNNTAVN
+286 
-296 TAKNNE
+296 AKNNE
-302 PIVLAKSGSRPYSPF
+302 PIVLAKAGSRPYSPF

-328 HFEQNKGRLPWPVD
+328 HFEQNRGRLPWPVD

-357 TKLTQKS
+357 TKLKQNS
-364 DGIHIALPEGSVVKS
+364 DGIHIALPEGSAVKS

-418 GRVVKAGSAIG
+418 GKEVKAGSMLG

>member
-69 MREELVKG
+69 KREELVRG

-82 NDLDNTIYLNEMDI
+82 NELDNTIYLNEMDI

-104 TLRLKYAKSIVFAYK
+104 TLKLKYAKSIVFAYK
-119 NRGSYEYLNFLF
+119 SRGSYEYLNFLF
-131 SARSFNDAIK
+131 SARNFNDAIK
-141 RMTYLKS
+141 RMAYLKS

-155 QAVAIAQSRAMLTQK
+155 QAIAIAQSRAMLTQK
-170 VDVLNNNKKER
+170 VDVLNSNKKER
-181 VVTLTTQ
+181 MVTLTAQ
-188 SQQLKVLQE
+188 SEQLKVLQE

-217 KQIKDKEKQR
+217 KQIKEKEKQR

-241 IDEAARKEKI
+241 IDEAARKDRI
-251 AKQKAA
+251 AKQKAI

-264 AAAAAKNNNNTD
+264 AASASKNNNND
-276 NSAKNNTAAN
+276 
-286 NAAKNNTAVN
+286 NAAKNSTAVN
-296 TAKNNE
+296 SAKNNE
-302 PIVLAKSGSRPYSPF
+302 PIVLAKAGSRPYSPF

-418 GRVVKAGSAIG
+418 GREVKAGSMLG

>member
-12 FLMTVVGA
+12 FIMTVVSA
-20 SAQQSREELQK
+20 SAQQQSREELQK

-155 QAVAIAQSRAMLTQK
+155 QAIAIAQSRAMLTQK

-181 VVTLTTQ
+181 VVTLTAQ

-251 AKQKAA
+251 AKQKAI

-264 AAAAAKNNNNTD
+264 AAATAKNNTNTD
-276 NSAKNNTAAN
+276 NSAKNNTA
-286 NAAKNNTAVN
+286 VN
-296 TAKNNE
+296 SAKNNE
-302 PIVLAKSGSRPYSPF
+302 PIVLTKSGSRPYSPF

-412 SASVSV
+412 SACVSV
-418 GRVVKAGSAIG
+418 GKVVKAGSAIG

>member
-12 FLMTVVGA
+12 FLMTVSGA
-20 SAQQSREELQK
+20 MAQQSREELQK

-69 MREELVKG
+69 KREELVRG

-82 NDLDNTIYLNEMDI
+82 NELDNTIFTNEVDI

-104 TLRLKYAKSIVFAYK
+104 TLKLKYAKSIVFAYK
-119 NRGSYEYLNFLF
+119 SRGSYEYLNFLF
-131 SARSFNDAIK
+131 SARNFNDAIK
-141 RMTYLKS
+141 RMAYLKS

-155 QAVAIAQSRAMLTQK
+155 QAIAIAQSRVMLTQK
-170 VDVLNNNKKER
+170 VDVLNTNKKER
-181 VVTLTTQ
+181 LVTLTAQ
-188 SQQLKVLQE
+188 SEQLKVLQE

-241 IDEAARKEKI
+241 IEEAARKEKI
-251 AKQKAA
+251 AKQKAI

-264 AAAAAKNNNNTD
+264 AAATPKNNTTD

-286 NAAKNNTAVN
+286 S
-296 TAKNNE
+296 AKNNE
-302 PIVLAKSGSRPYSPF
+302 PIVLTKAGSRPYSPF

-364 DGIHIALPEGSVVKS
+364 DGIHIALPEGSAVKS

-418 GRVVKAGSAIG
+418 GKVVKAGSMIG

-459 RPRR
+459 RARR